1 MTEVIKD
8 SNENPEKNNQSE
20 HHRIK
25 SFVVRVGRMTEV
37 QIRVI
42 EELGPMYMLD
52 VED

>member
-25 SFVVRVGRMTEV
+25 SFVVRAGRMTEV
-37 QIRVI
+37 KFVPLKNWDQSIW
-42 EELGPMYMLD
+42 
-52 VED
+52 